1 MTNAEKF
8 KEVFGIDFPRD
19 VDMCSSSSADSDMC
33 NSDERMCDYCELYDW
48 EKQEYEEKPY
58 ECKTKSKENEI
69 RDGSIG
75 V

>member
-33 NSDERMCDYCELYDW
+33 NSDVGVDGMSYL
-48 EKQEYEEKPY
+48 
-58 ECKTKSKENEI
+58 KE
-69 RDGSIG
+69 DK
-75 V
+75 